1 LWASI
6 ERPANPISPNLPPF
20 PPRANKINW
29 LGPAPVKVK
38 LTIGFALIAMLVK
51 LPLLLSLRRCS
62 PGCRRGD
69 DTQVASNGLGVVRE
83 GWGCHPGDPR
93 ETADQVRAGLLRTRP
108 ILDFIDF
115 FWFSGWRTRLEP
127 RTGQF

>member
-1 LWASI
+1 MPEAGFGGGM
-6 ERPANPISPNLPPF
+6 R
-20 PPRANKINW
+20 
-29 LGPAPVKVK
+29 GVCGVKVK